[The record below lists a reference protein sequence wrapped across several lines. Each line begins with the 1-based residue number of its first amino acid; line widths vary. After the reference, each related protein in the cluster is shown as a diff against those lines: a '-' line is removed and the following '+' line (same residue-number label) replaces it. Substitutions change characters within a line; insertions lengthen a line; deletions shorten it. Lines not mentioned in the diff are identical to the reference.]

1 MYHWRNLVNYDLH
14 LILSCACLRLFISRC
29 GSDCL
34 GLTSFFIVLLFFGSI
49 CPFGIRIH
57 SLIYISPLYAIYLAL
72 GSSSLSH
79 SSEIQAHAY
88 HSLIAHSD
96 APIILKLTTTLL

>member
-29 GSDCL
+29 GSGCL
-34 GLTSFFIVLLFFGSI
+34 GSIGFSIVLLFFGSI

-57 SLIYISPLYAIYLAL
+57 SLIYISPSYAICPVL

-79 SSEIQAHAY
+79 SSEIRAHAY
-88 HSLIAHSD
+88 HSLIVHSD